1 MHESEREIRIR
12 RLVGRA
18 LEMPP
23 AERAAFLEGAC
34 AGDASLRRGVDAAL
48 RSHDAATMVDGVG
61 ESTPPNGAANQP
73 QERGRGLRAKAEQ
86 AAADAKSARRFG
98 QYRLLRTLGEGGMGL
113 VYLAE
118 QDRTSQLVALK
129 LVRPGLA
136 TERLLNR
143 FEQEVRTLG
152 LLRHPGIARIY
163 DAGTEDAGFGPQPYF
178 AMEYIEGRPLTEH
191 AESTGLDLRT
201 RLALLVEVCN
211 AVHHAHTKGVIH
223 RDIKPSNILV
233 DASGTAKVLDFGV
246 ARAVEPDAGS
256 SMRTEAGQL
265 VGTLPYMSPE
275 QLAGDPADLDTR
287 SDVYGLGV
295 VMYELLS
302 GSLPHDL
309 ESSSLVDAV
318 RIVSESDPTP
328 LLLKNRS
335 IPTDVRT
342 ICFKA
347 LERDRERR
355 YQSASDL
362 ARDIERFLADEPIS
376 ARAPSTMYLMRKF
389 ARRNRALVA
398 GAAAVLVALGAG
410 FVGTAYMA
418 VRATIQRDRAVSAE
432 AAAEQARQVAE
443 EDAATAKSI
452 TGFLT
457 SMLASADPETALG
470 RELTVR
476 DALDTSA
483 ATIDNAFESQ
493 PMVEAEVRL
502 ALGSVYSGL
511 GEFDR
516 AEPQLKRARDLLLEH
531 QGADSRDTLNATRF
545 MGNIAAE
552 KGQFDIAEPILA
564 DAIKR
569 LQSQFGPND
578 PDVITAE
585 RDYARVLAETGRM
598 EQAERSYRELLERCR
613 LVLGPDNEQTLTAMH
628 NLASCIKD
636 QGRLQ
641 EARDLMRESLEARR
655 RVYGPDHPQTLYSL
669 NSLAAVLSRLGDSAE
684 AEALFRETLAGREK
698 MLGPDHPSTALAR
711 QNLANQLIM
720 QGRASEA
727 EPEVRRVLEVFTA
740 SLGPS
745 HPRTIVAVNALGYL
759 QEDLG
764 NLEEAEALYRRALEL
779 TRGAHGMG
787 HPETFAPLN
796 NLATLVQKRGR
807 LDEAAAM
814 FEELVN
820 TSAQTLPPSHF
831 FLAIFRNNQGDC
843 LREMGRFEESEALLL
858 ASRESLASALGEGH
872 ARVIKA
878 NQRLVTL
885 YESNGD
891 AEKAAHWR
899 SALPQPASN
908 P

>member
-1 MHESEREIRIR
+1 MHELEREHRIR

-23 AERAAFLEGAC
+23 GERAAFLEGAC
-34 AGDASLRRGVDAAL
+34 AGDASLRRGVESAL
-48 RSHDAATMVDGVG
+48 RAHDAATMVDGAGATAPV
-61 ESTPPNGAANQP
+61 NGSAGDAH
-73 QERGRGLRAKAEQ
+73 ERGRGLRAKSEQ
-86 AAADAKSARRFG
+86 AAAEAKGARRFG

-118 QDRTSQLVALK
+118 QDRTGQLVALK

-136 TERLLNR
+136 TERLLSR

-163 DAGTEDAGFGPQPYF
+163 DAGAEDAGFGPQPYF

-191 AESTGLDLRT
+191 AEATGLDLQA
-201 RLALLVEVCN
+201 RLALLVEVCH

-233 DASGTAKVLDFGV
+233 DGAGCAKVLDFGV
-246 ARAVEPDAGS
+246 ARAVEPDAGA

-275 QLAGDPADLDTR
+275 QLGGDPADLDTR
-287 SDVYGLGV
+287 SDVYALGV

-309 ESSSLVDAV
+309 TSSSLVDAV
-318 RIVSESDPTP
+318 RIVSERDPTP
-328 LLLKNRS
+328 LLMRNQAL
-335 IPTDVRT
+335 PADVRT

-376 ARAPSTMYLMRKF
+376 ARAPSTMYLLRKF
-389 ARRNRALVA
+389 ARRNQTLVA
-398 GAAAVLVALGAG
+398 GAAAVLIALGAG

-432 AAAEQARQVAE
+432 AAAEAARRIAE

-483 ATIDNAFESQ
+483 VTIENAFESQ

-502 ALGSVYSGL
+502 TLGSVYSGL
-511 GEFDR
+511 GEIDR
-516 AEPQLKRARDLLLEH
+516 AEPHLIRARDLLLER
-531 QGADSRDTLNATRF
+531 QGPDSRDTLNANRF
-545 MGNIAAE
+545 IGNMHAE
-552 KGQFDIAEPILA
+552 KGEFELAEPMLA
-564 DAIKR
+564 GAIER
-569 LQSQFGPND
+569 LRTQFGPND
-578 PDVITAE
+578 PDVISAE
-585 RDYARVLAETGRM
+585 RDLARVLAETGRM
-598 EQAERSYRELLERCR
+598 EEAEGSYRELLERCR
-613 LVLGPDNEQTLTAMH
+613 RVLGPDNEQTLVALH
-628 NLASCIKD
+628 NLASCVKD

-641 EARDLMRESLEARR
+641 EALGLMRESLEARR

-669 NSLAAVLSRLGDSAE
+669 NSLAAILSRLGESAE
-684 AEALFRETLAGREK
+684 AEALFRETVAGREK

-727 EPEVRRVLEVFTA
+727 EPEVQRVLEIFTN

-745 HPRTIVAVNALGYL
+745 HPRTIVAINALGYL

-764 NLEEAEALYRRALEL
+764 NLEEAEELYRRALEL
-779 TRGAHGMG
+779 TRGAHGMN

-796 NLATLVQKRGR
+796 NLATLVQRRGR
-807 LDEAAAM
+807 PEEASVM
-814 FEELVN
+814 FDELVS
-820 TSAQTLPPSHF
+820 TAAKSLPDTHF

-843 LREMGRFEESEALLL
+843 LREMGKFDGAEALLL
-858 ASRESLASALGEGH
+858 ASRESMVNSLGEGH
-872 ARVIKA
+872 ARVTKA
-878 NQRLVTL
+878 TQRLVTL
-885 YESNGD
+885 YEAKGD
-891 AEKAAHWR
+891 AEQAAKWR
-899 SALPQPASN
+899 GALPQPAE
-908 P
+908 